1 MKPYSLKTKLELL
14 FKILD
19 HIEFE
24 EDQLVLKNISIK
36 NNNDVVIKSDKNVI
50 INSNKTNIDP
60 KTNNPFSIYLNSPI
74 GE

>member
-1 MKPYSLKTKLELL
+1 MKPYTLKTKLELL

-50 INSNKTNIDP
+50 INSNKTNVDP
-60 KTNNPFSIYLNSPI
+60 KTNNPFSIYLNSSI

>member
-19 HIEFE
+19 HIEF
-24 EDQLVLKNISIK
+24 DGDNLILKNVSIK

-50 INSNKTNIDP
+50 INSNKAIIDT
-60 KTNNPFSIYLNSPI
+60 KTNNPYSIYLNSQI

>member
-19 HIEFE
+19 YIEF
-24 EDQLVLKNISIK
+24 DGDNLILKNVSIK
-36 NNNDVVIKSDKNVI
+36 NDGDVVIKSDKNVI
-50 INSNKTNIDP
+50 INSNKIKMDP
-60 KTNNPFSIYLNSPI
+60 ATNNPYSIYLNSPI